1 MLILGVRADVELNY
15 DAKEQKFLEQRYL
28 AGWTGSCYGIALE
41 YRQYEVVI
49 PGLRNNNASLGIAI
63 TLKNVGTVGTH

>member
-1 MLILGVRADVELNY
+1 MDEEGLDRERRSERQDDLAGL
-15 DAKEQKFLEQRYL
+15 QRYL
-28 AGWTGSCYGIALE
+28 AGWTGSCYGIAVE

-49 PGLRNNNASLGIAI
+49 PGLRNDNASFGIAV